1 MFLRPFLLF
10 SSLSIATL
18 LPNTA
23 AYASTSEYKVL
34 ADNFKHNF
42 HSKMKANK
50 VPGGAFVI
58 VEGDTILKLSTY
70 GKRTKGG
77 SKNVNSETVFR
88 LASVSKTFAG
98 TLASMLVQ
106 EHKLDWKQPVISYIP
121 EFDLADRQ
129 AAKQINLGH
138 IIGHST
144 GLWPNSYD
152 NLINANVK
160 MPKIISKFDELTPM
174 CSPGVCYGYQNV
186 AFSFIQTAIETQ
198 THQNYAELLQRRI
211 FTPLKMSSA
220 SVGYDAFQNT
230 KNRAEPHV
238 KTKSGFKKVKV
249 KPNYYQLAPAAGVNA
264 SISDMSKWLMA
275 NLGQNPSVISESVLK
290 DVTTPGV
297 KTTRELR
304 RRDWRAY
311 LDSAHY
317 GKGWRVYEFEGRP
330 LIYHAG
336 WVAGYVAEI
345 SYSPELNIGMAML
358 LNGESRVIA
367 KLSSQYWRDVFK
379 QADKL
384 DKQ

>member
-1 MFLRPFLLF
+1 MFLKPFLLF

-23 AYASTSEYKVL
+23 AFASTSEYKDL

-121 EFDLADRQ
+121 EFDLADKQ

-198 THQNYAELLQRRI
+198 THQDYAELLQRRI
-211 FTPLKMSSA
+211 FTPLKMGTA

-290 DVTTPGV
+290 DVTTPGI

-384 DKQ
+384 GKQ

>member
-23 AYASTSEYKVL
+23 AFASTSEYKVL

-98 TLASMLVQ
+98 TLASILVQ

-121 EFDLADRQ
+121 EFDLADKQ

-220 SVGYDAFQNT
+220 SVGYEAFQNT

>member
-23 AYASTSEYKVL
+23 AFASTSEYKVL

-77 SKNVNSETVFR
+77 NKNVNSETVFR

-106 EHKLDWKQPVISYIP
+106 EHKLDWKQPVISYLP
-121 EFDLADRQ
+121 EFDLADKQ

-198 THQNYAELLQRRI
+198 THQDYAELLQRRI
-211 FTPLKMSSA
+211 FTPLKMGTA
-220 SVGYDAFQNT
+220 SVGYDSFQNT

-290 DVTTPGV
+290 DVTTPGI

-384 DKQ
+384 GKQ

>member
-1 MFLRPFLLF
+1 MLLRPFLLF

-23 AYASTSEYKVL
+23 AFASTSKYKVL

-121 EFDLADRQ
+121 EFDLADKQ

-186 AFSFIQTAIETQ
+186 AFSFIQTAIEAQ
-198 THQNYAELLQRRI
+198 THQNYAEL
-211 FTPLKMSSA
+211 FTA
-220 SVGYDAFQNT
+220 QNFYTT
-230 KNRAEPHV
+230 KNEFCVGR
-238 KTKSGFKKVKV
+238 
-249 KPNYYQLAPAAGVNA
+249 
-264 SISDMSKWLMA
+264 
-275 NLGQNPSVISESVLK
+275 
-290 DVTTPGV
+290 
-297 KTTRELR
+297 LR
-304 RRDWRAY
+304 RF
-311 LDSAHY
+311 S
-317 GKGWRVYEFEGRP
+317 KYE
-330 LIYHAG
+330 
-336 WVAGYVAEI
+336 
-345 SYSPELNIGMAML
+345 
-358 LNGESRVIA
+358 
-367 KLSSQYWRDVFK
+367 K
-379 QADKL
+379 QS
-384 DKQ
+384 